1 MSQKAVVLIFASVL
15 GLGTYALW
23 HFFPDALNSQDGK
36 IQLISTIAILS
47 YLFLSLSSRR
57 SNLSTNLKSL
67 MIWVGIFV
75 FGLWGYSFKDR
86 ILGVLVPSA
95 GQEHGQTISY
105 KVSDDGHFYVTAKV
119 NGERVRFMVD
129 SGASG
134 ITLAPEDAKRLGY
147 DLSKLNYNNRNQTA
161 GGQTFSASI
170 TLETLEVE
178 SQTFQN
184 LPAQV
189 PNADLQTS
197 LLGMTFLSRL
207 KSWRVE
213 GDELLLEF

>member
-1 MSQKAVVLIFASVL
+1 MQQKTVVLIFACVL

-23 HFFPDALNSQDGK
+23 HFFPDTLNSQDGK

-75 FGLWGYSFKDR
+75 FGLWVYSFKDR
-86 ILGVLVPSA
+86 IMGVLVPSD
-95 GQEHGQTISY
+95 GQEHGRIIVYNISE
-105 KVSDDGHFYVTAKV
+105 DGHFYVSSKV
-119 NGERVRFMVD
+119 NGENIRFMVD

-134 ITLAPEDAKRLGY
+134 ITLAPEDAHRLGY
-147 DLSKLNYNNRNQTA
+147 DLKKLTYNRRTQTA
-161 GGQTFSASI
+161 GGQTFSAPI
-170 TLETLEVE
+170 TLDTLEVE
-178 SQTFQN
+178 SQTFKN

-197 LLGMTFLSRL
+197 LLGMAFLSRL

-213 GDELLLEF
+213 GNQLLLEF